1 MAKIGVTLG
10 KKAAKATAKHTVK
23 GVAAKAERRP
33 LRSLTLLVLGGLIGA
48 AVGWTAARRST
59 SGAAPVSG

>member
-33 LRSLTLLVLGGLIGA
+33 FRSLTLLVLGGLIGA
-48 AVGWTAARRST
+48 AVGWTVARKSAT
-59 SGAAPVSG
+59 EPAPASS